1 MKVAS
6 PWILLI
12 GLMIA
17 AECRHGYGEEYAIFW
32 INRNQ
37 EGDPITRHYLG
48 HNYLHPH
55 FDHKSEVRRPPDST
69 KEWLFW
75 DASSVSFKLGVP
87 PNDFGSPYAV
97 TPAIRSAIDSWD
109 DVDPDSLS
117 ITFGGE
123 EISRANDPVDRVNT
137 VFWYID
143 ESMQEAHGY
152 TLLTA
157 HLQGLNVGEFIDVD
171 IALNDER
178 HWTIGTAFCRPA
190 GADTTYVDTVDVQ
203 SVVTHELGH
212 ALGLGHSTGENA
224 MTISGDWCEDHKS
237 AYEDSLGQRTVTT
250 NDEDGYRY
258 IYVDSLGVR
267 ATFGNDGAEKRVAA
281 RNEGDPEGTRSTRT
295 TVFPNPF
302 NPEVTLTFHLDQSAN
317 VSVHIYDA
325 LGQRVRVLAE
335 EAVRP
340 SGDYQYIWDG
350 RDQAGRLQASGT
362 YFLVLSLDGVQES
375 RKLTLLH

>member
-1 MKVAS
+1 MKFTSVC
-6 PWILLI
+6 ILLT

-32 INRNQ
+32 IGRFPDGEVDTLN
-37 EGDPITRHYLG
+37 YLG
-48 HNYLHPH
+48 HGYLDPNW
-55 FDHKSEVRRPPDST
+55 DNKSQVRRPPVT
-69 KEWLFW
+69 REWLFW

-123 EISRANDPVDRVNT
+123 EITRANDPVDRVNT
-137 VFWYID
+137 IFWYIE
-143 ESMQEAHGY
+143 ESMPEAHGY

-157 HLQGLNVGEFIDVD
+157 HLEGLNVGEFIDVD
-171 IALNDER
+171 IALNDDR
-178 HWTIGTAFCRPA
+178 RWTIGTAHCQPVHPDSA
-190 GADTTYVDTVDVQ
+190 HIVDVQ

-212 ALGLGHSTGENA
+212 ALGLAHSTGKNA
-224 MTISGDWCEDHKS
+224 MTTSGDWCEDHKTQ
-237 AYEDSLGQRTVTT
+237 YESPNLGQRKVTT
-250 NDEDGYRY
+250 NDEDGYQY
-258 IYVDSLGVR
+258 IYVESKGIR

-302 NPEVTLTFHLDQSAN
+302 NPEVTLTFHLEQSAN
-317 VSVHIYDA
+317 VSVHIYDE
-325 LGQRVRVLAE
+325 LGQRVRVLAAKAE
-335 EAVRP
+335 RP
-340 SGDYQYIWDG
+340 AGDYQYVWDG
-350 RDQAGRLQASGT
+350 RDQEGRFQASGT
-362 YFLVLSLDGVQES
+362 YFLVLSVDGVQES